1 MRESIVTSFA
11 QLPILT
17 LFMVIGLGYVV
28 GGISIF
34 GFRLGVVGV
43 LFVGLAIGAL
53 GPQVT
58 LPDIIPTL
66 GLIIFIYAL
75 GIQAGPG
82 FFQSFGKE
90 GKRRSLLAVAVLIV
104 AALITWGLERPLH
117 MSGARA
123 AGLYS
128 GALTNAPAL
137 AATREVLR
145 DRAAAG
151 KISPDQSRALLDQ
164 AVVACSI
171 TYPFGVIGMLLWF
184 QFLAKYFKPEFA
196 PAEHGPEIQVRD
208 FEVENPGIFGRT
220 LGEVLHPYRDT
231 GLIVSRIQR
240 DGHAHLA
247 RSDEHLKQGDIL
259 VVVGEPEA
267 MDLAGQIFGATSSAH
282 LELDVTELDTRRVFV
297 SSAEVVGSKIRDL
310 DLENRLHAQVT
321 RLRRGDIDV
330 VPTPNTRLEFGDVLR
345 VLTQREN
352 FGAVSSF
359 FGDSIRGTAETDFG
373 SVALGMVLGVMAG
386 MIPIPLPSGAIMRLG
401 LAGGPLL
408 VALVLG
414 KLERSGRITWIIPVA
429 ANKTLREL
437 GLLLFLA
444 GVGVNAGY
452 QFVHTLNWDGLLLL
466 LGGAVVT
473 STVAALTVVIAYK
486 WLQVP
491 FESAMG
497 LASGIQTQPAC
508 LAYAVNTSKSERPNL
523 AYASVYPIAMIA
535 KIILAQLLA

>member
-1 MRESIVTSFA
+1 MSESIVNDFA
-11 QLPILT
+11 QFPVLT
-17 LFMVIGLGYVV
+17 LFVVIGLGYVV
-28 GGISIF
+28 GDISIL

-58 LPDIIPTL
+58 IPEIVPTL

-82 FFQSFGKE
+82 FFHSFGRE
-90 GKRRSLLAVAVLIV
+90 GKRRNLLAVGVLVV
-104 AALITWGLERPLH
+104 AALLAWALQRPLH
-117 MSGARA
+117 MSGPRA

-145 DRAAAG
+145 DRAVLG
-151 KISPDQSRALLDQ
+151 QITQPQSRTLLDE

-171 TYPFGVIGMLLWF
+171 AYPFGVIGMLLWF
-184 QFLAKYFKPEFA
+184 QLLMKFFRPVLEPGER
-196 PAEHGPEIQVRD
+196 GPEIQVRD
-208 FEVENPGIFGRT
+208 FSVENPGIFGRT
-220 LGEVLHPYRDT
+220 LGDVLQPYRDM
-231 GLIVSRIQR
+231 GLIVSRLQHN
-240 DGHAHLA
+240 GSSELA
-247 RSDEHLKQGDIL
+247 RSDLRLEPGD
-259 VVVGEPEA
+259 VVAVVGEPDTME
-267 MDLAGQIFGATSSAH
+267 LAEQIFGASSSARI
-282 LELDVTELDTRRVFV
+282 ELDSTELDTRRVFV
-297 SSAEVVGSKIRDL
+297 SSHNVVGARIRDL
-310 DLENRLHAQVT
+310 DLENSVGAQIT
-321 RLRRGDIDV
+321 RLRRGDVDI
-330 VPTPNTRLEFGDVLR
+330 VPTPNTRLEFGDVIR
-345 VLTQREN
+345 VLAHRDQ
-352 FGAVSSF
+352 FSAVSGF

-373 SVALGMVLGVMAG
+373 SVALGMVIGVIVG
-386 MIPIPLPSGAIMRLG
+386 LITIPLPHNEHMRLG

-414 KLERSGRITWIIPVA
+414 KLERTGKITWIIPVA

-452 QFVHTLNWDGLLLL
+452 QFVHTLNTQGLLLL
-466 LGGAVVT
+466 IGGAIIT
-473 STVAALTVVIAYK
+473 SVATVLTVVLAYK
-486 WLQVP
+486 WLRVP
-491 FESAMG
+491 FDTAMG

-508 LAYAVNTSKSERPNL
+508 LAYAISNSQSERPNL